1 MDFDYNKTYNK
12 MRYKE
17 RKENKLCVRCNKQD
31 ERTLNGGALCQKCVD
46 EKREERKNC
55 SEEERKRI
63 NEANDKYKKKCIAQN
78 RCKRCGK
85 QDAYTLT
92 GKTHCYECTQ
102 KISEYHKKYENEN
115 KEKIAERKKK
125 RHQEL
130 IDKGICTQC
139 RKRPA
144 REGKTQCEICAL
156 KKKARDYKKT
166 HSKWRDPD
174 LCSRCHKNEKFKEFE
189 LCETCYN
196 NALKGIKNAHAKL
209 DEMRANGEIL
219 LVKNR
224 DNSLRY
230 QYPDNIWIDI
240 NKIYDKP
247 NIVDKTS

>member
-1 MDFDYNKTYNK
+1 MGFYYDKVYNKI
-12 MRYKE
+12 RYKE
-17 RKENKLCVRCNKQD
+17 RKENKLCGRCGKQD
-31 ERTLNGGALCQKCVD
+31 ERTLNGGVICQKCAD
-46 EKREERKNC
+46 EAREKSKIPGE
-55 SEEERKRI
+55 
-63 NEANDKYKKKCIAQN
+63 KKKRSESNERYKNKLLAQN

-85 QDAYTLT
+85 QDAYTII
-92 GKTHCYECTQ
+92 GKKHCYECTQ
-102 KISEYHKKYENEN
+102 KISEYQKKYEKEN

-130 IDKGICTQC
+130 IDKGVCTQC
-139 RKRPA
+139 GKRPA

-156 KKKARDYKKT
+156 KKKTRDYKKT
-166 HSKWRDPD
+166 HSEFRNSD

-196 NALKGIKNAHAKL
+196 NSLKGIKNAHAKL

-224 DNSLRY
+224 DNSPRY
-230 QYPDNIWIDI
+230 QYPDKIWIDI